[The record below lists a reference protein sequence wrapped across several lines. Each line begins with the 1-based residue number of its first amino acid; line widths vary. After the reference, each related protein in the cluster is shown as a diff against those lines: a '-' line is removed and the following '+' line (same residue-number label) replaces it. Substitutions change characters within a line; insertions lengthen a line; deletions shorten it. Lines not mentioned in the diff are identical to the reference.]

1 MKTDILL
8 YDIYHSPLCDIILA
22 GSNQGLRHLHLDTGH
37 GRREFHISPGWGRD
51 PDFFTDIKQQLEEY
65 FKGERREFDIT
76 LDLRGTDFQKSVWN
90 ELLKIPYGEV
100 RAYKDIAERTGN
112 SRACRAVGMAC
123 GRNPVPL
130 VVPCHRVI
138 GTDGKLTGFAHGLE
152 IKEKLIRL
160 EKKF

>member
-22 GSNQGLRHLHLDTGH
+22 GSDHGLAHLHLDTGH

-51 PDFFTDIKQQLEEY
+51 PDFFKDIKQQLEEY
-65 FKGERREFDIT
+65 FKGERREFHIT
-76 LDLRGTDFQKSVWN
+76 LDLLGTDFQKRVWN
-90 ELLKIPYGEV
+90 QLRNIPYGEV
-100 RAYKDIAERTGN
+100 RAYKDIAESIGN
-112 SRACRAVGMAC
+112 IRASRAVGMAC

-138 GTDGKLTGFAHGLE
+138 GADGKLTGFAHGLE

-160 EKKF
+160 EKRF